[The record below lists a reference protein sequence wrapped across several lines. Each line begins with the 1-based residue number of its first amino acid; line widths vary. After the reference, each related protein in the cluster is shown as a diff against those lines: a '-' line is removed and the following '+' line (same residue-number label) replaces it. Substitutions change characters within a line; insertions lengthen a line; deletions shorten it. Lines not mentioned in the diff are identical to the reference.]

1 MSQFTAHSMCDGGD
15 LDCGSGLLLIIK
27 KSITPL
33 EPGQVLEV
41 RSRERTVADD
51 LPVWCRMVDHEFLG
65 SEPGENTTSY
75 YVQKGGQVVES
86 LDEDLKAA
94 KNYQWVVR
102 TSNDED
108 LTAKVHSRNHSFTVG
123 QPAEFS
129 EKVEA
134 PSAVDHLLASLS
146 SCLVVGFKSHSSKR
160 NITIDHTEMMLKG
173 KLDNVLYHMELE
185 DTGSPQII
193 EVTGT
198 FYVTSPNEEEE
209 LRDLWKLTIERSPI
223 YQTLKHTIDIKINFS
238 II

>member
-1 MSQFTAHSMCDGGD
+1 MSQFTGHSMCDGGD

-27 KSITPL
+27 KSIDRL

-41 RSRERTVADD
+41 RSRERTVSDD
-51 LPVWCRMVDHEFLG
+51 LPAWCRMVNHKFLG
-65 SEPGENTTSY
+65 SEAGKNTTSY
-75 YVQKGGQVVES
+75 YVQKGGKVEES

-94 KNYQWVVR
+94 KGYQWIVR
-102 TSNDED
+102 TSNDEG

-129 EKVEA
+129 AKVEA
-134 PSAVDHLLASLS
+134 PSAVDYLLASLS

-160 NITIDHTEMMLKG
+160 NIIIDQMEMMLKG
-173 KLDNVLYHMELE
+173 KLDNVLYHIELE
-185 DTGSPQII
+185 NAGSPRIT

-198 FYVTSPNEEEE
+198 FYITSPNEEQK
-209 LRDLWKLTIERSPI
+209 LRDLWKLTINRSPI
-223 YQTLKHTIDIKINFS
+223 YQTLKQTIDIKISLS